1 MASRTCISAG
11 AGTIEGVPP
20 PKNTLV
26 AGGMPDATARPTSA
40 TTAVRYS
47 DVRW

>member
-1 MASRTCISAG
+1 MSSP
-11 AGTIEGVPP
+11 AGTIDGVPP

-26 AGGMPDATARPTSA
+26 AAGIPDATARRMSA

>member
-1 MASRTCISAG
+1 
-11 AGTIEGVPP
+11 VPP
-20 PKNTLV
+20 PKKTLV
-26 AGGMPDATARPTSA
+26 AAGIPDATARAMSA

>member
-1 MASRTCISAG
+1 MSAP
-11 AGTIEGVPP
+11 AGNIDGVPP
-20 PKNTLV
+20 PKKTLV
-26 AGGMPDATARPTSA
+26 AAGMPDATARPTSV

>member
-1 MASRTCISAG
+1 MSAA
-11 AGTIEGVPP
+11 AGTSDGVPP

-26 AGGMPDATARPTSA
+26 AAGIRSATARPTSV